1 MLDAASLKEIALE
14 ARHCFLF
21 EDAPDFI
28 NLFHQSVK
36 QLQSEMAQPTG
47 ADIGDLYKDLVR
59 SAHSIKGG
67 AGLAELTVLS
77 RLAHNMEDLLEI
89 MAAGRITDQATGLEL
104 VILAMEE
111 AQSCI
116 DLASSSDDNPGEA
129 PGAPE
134 LTVALEE
141 FLGTAQAPAEEVDES
156 NFLGGATPSKFI
168 ATSLRVDLEACVQ
181 RMEEMLASEASERT
195 VRNQLKTLADECL
208 LLGEAL
214 GLQWLQDIAEI
225 ILHVVSEQPQRLAH
239 FAPLAIAEIRRITA
253 AYLQDINDTEIADS
267 FWAFLPAKTAPEP
280 EAAPTSPV
288 ETASTIPAPVAIA
301 PTPAVDVKKTSS
313 LQVRMPIEQL
323 NRMGNAVGELFIGYE
338 QLSLHHQQLLQASRS
353 LKQRTQQLNPIR
365 DEVATLYD
373 KLAVASPEN
382 TAQSSS
388 PNPSK
393 TDNNNEFDSLHFD
406 KYTKAH
412 SNLQQFQ
419 ELMVQVQEIREDIE
433 LIRWEF
439 QSSLDSMRQQLE
451 YLNQDLTQSRL
462 VPFGKLAQR
471 FVQSVETLSQ
481 RYPQSAKLKIV
492 GEDVLVD
499 QAILE
504 QLRTPLTHLIRNA
517 FDHGIEPPNQRRQ
530 SKKPDVGTIVL
541 SAKLQGNTVE
551 VEVQDDGKGVELE
564 KVWQKA
570 VRLGLYDDESGD
582 RLSETEILDFIF
594 APGFSTRQEVSDL
607 SGRGMGLDIVRLEL
621 DQLKGNVTVSS
632 KPERGTKF
640 TIRIPLSFNIL
651 PLLLFR
657 CQQQVIALPSVNV
670 EGVVALVE
678 KNSQVPPPEYLDWQG
693 MSLKIHPLDQL
704 LPFSQSDIFLPPDQR
719 PQPTIAVLVRQSLI
733 SMAIAVDEIIGER
746 ELVLKALD
754 QSVAYPPYIAGCTV
768 LGTGEVVPVLV
779 PDAFDKLLNVP
790 AQQPSAQVPET
801 IEEDVPESL
810 QQPYIL
816 VIDDSVAVRR
826 TLDKI
831 LTKCGYQVQQCRDGK
846 EAWNILNRSNQ
857 TFDLA
862 ICDLE
867 MPGYDGFTL
876 LQMVRAQS
884 RWDNLPFVMLTSR
897 DNDLHR
903 KKAKDLG
910 ANDYFTKPF
919 NPIQFIE
926 AIAQYVQ

>member
-1 MLDAASLKEIALE
+1 
-14 ARHCFLF
+14 
-21 EDAPDFI
+21 
-28 NLFHQSVK
+28 
-36 QLQSEMAQPTG
+36 
-47 ADIGDLYKDLVR
+47 
-59 SAHSIKGG
+59 
-67 AGLAELTVLS
+67 
-77 RLAHNMEDLLEI
+77 
-89 MAAGRITDQATGLEL
+89 
-104 VILAMEE
+104 
-111 AQSCI
+111 
-116 DLASSSDDNPGEA
+116 
-129 PGAPE
+129 
-134 LTVALEE
+134 
-141 FLGTAQAPAEEVDES
+141 
-156 NFLGGATPSKFI
+156 
-168 ATSLRVDLEACVQ
+168 
-181 RMEEMLASEASERT
+181 MLASGAPDRT

-225 ILHVVSEQPQRLAH
+225 ILHVVNGQPQRLNR

-253 AYLQDINDTEIADS
+253 AYLQDVNDDAIAGS
-267 FWAFLPAKTAPEP
+267 FQAFLPKKVAPPQPEVTVAPPTAD
-280 EAAPTSPV
+280 ATA
-288 ETASTIPAPVAIA
+288 TASTNSQPAAIA
-301 PTPAVDVKKTSS
+301 PTAAVDVKKTSS

-365 DEVATLYD
+365 DEVSTLYD
-373 KLAVASPEN
+373 KLAVASPQN
-382 TAQSSS
+382 AGRSPSSKAAQGV
-388 PNPSK
+388 
-393 TDNNNEFDSLHFD
+393 DNNEFDSLHFD
-406 KYTKAH
+406 QYTQAH

-439 QSSLDSMRQQLE
+439 QNSLDSMRQQLE

-481 RYPQSAKLKIV
+481 RYPQSAKLEIS

-517 FDHGIEPPNQRRQ
+517 FDHGIEPPIQRRQ
-530 SKKPDVGTIVL
+530 AKKPDVGTIVL

-551 VEVQDDGKGVELE
+551 VEVRDDGKGVEVE
-564 KVWQKA
+564 RVWQKA
-570 VRLGLYDDESGD
+570 VRLGLYDESSGD
-582 RLSETEILDFIF
+582 RLSETEILNFIF

-621 DQLKGNVTVSS
+621 EQLKGNVSVSS
-632 KPERGTKF
+632 KPQQGTKF

-651 PLLLFR
+651 PLLLCR
-657 CQQQVIALPSVNV
+657 CQQQVLALPSVNV
-670 EGVVALVE
+670 QGVVALVE
-678 KNSQVPPPEYLDWQG
+678 KDSKTPPPEYLDWQG
-693 MSLKIHPLDQL
+693 TSLKIHPLDQL
-704 LPFSQSDIFLPPDQR
+704 LPFAQNDIFSPPDQR
-719 PQPTIAVLVRQSLI
+719 PQPVIAVVVRQGLV

-754 QSVAYPPYIAGCTV
+754 QTVAYPPYIAGCTV
-768 LGTGEVVPVLV
+768 LGTGKIVPVLV
-779 PDAFDKLLNVP
+779 PDAFDQLLNASPKPLP
-790 AQQPSAQVPET
+790 AQVSTLTEAN
-801 IEEDVPESL
+801 VPESL
-810 QQPYIL
+810 RQPYIL
-816 VIDDSVAVRR
+816 IIDDSVAVRR
-826 TLDKI
+826 TLDKM

-846 EAWNILNRSNQ
+846 EAWNFLNRSNQ
-857 TFDLA
+857 IFDLA

-884 RWDNLPFVMLTSR
+884 QWDNLPFVMLTSR

-926 AIAQYVQ
+926 AIAQYVE